1 MGGGTPEFY
10 TVYRGG
16 SKELVLAV
24 EAVLVYL
31 CALHYSLA
39 LGGCNMFPG
48 CGAPGMQEKILNKLA
63 AKLSG
68 WDYLFKHAR
77 ECLNFK

>member
-1 MGGGTPEFY
+1 
-10 TVYRGG
+10 
-16 SKELVLAV
+16 
-24 EAVLVYL
+24 VYL